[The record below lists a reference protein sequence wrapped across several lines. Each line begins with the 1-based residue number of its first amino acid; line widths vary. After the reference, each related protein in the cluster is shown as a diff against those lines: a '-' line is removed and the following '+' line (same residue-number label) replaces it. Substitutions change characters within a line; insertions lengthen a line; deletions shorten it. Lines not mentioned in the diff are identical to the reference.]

1 MAKKITRKKLIIII
15 AAVVLLLGAGAAVAF
30 AMGIF
35 TPGDDTTGTETVKVT
50 KTGTEYKTGLTKK
63 TSQATA
69 LVDSGDQKSVEQ
81 AEKIIN
87 QETEAA
93 KKSKNVG
100 YIVDANL
107 AKADLLNQTDRPKE
121 AVELLLTLEQQY
133 APDGVYNENIYAAL
147 SRAYYLAG
155 DTAKSDEY
163 FAKIKPRGGE

>member
-1 MAKKITRKKLIIII
+1 MAKKISRKTLVIII
-15 AAVVLLLGAGAAVAF
+15 AAVVLLLGGAAATAF
-30 AMGIF
+30 AMGVF
-35 TPGDDTTGTETVKVT
+35 TPADDDAGIETVKVT
-50 KTGTEYKTGLTKK
+50 KTGTEYKAGLTKK
-63 TSQATA
+63 SSQATA
-69 LVDSGDQKSVEQ
+69 LIDTGDQKSVEQ

-93 KKSKNVG
+93 KKSENVG

-147 SRAYYLAG
+147 ARAYYLAG